1 MKLELIDLVDF
12 GSHRETHWDPGDA
25 RLCVLVGPMG
35 AGKSTLIE
43 GIRHALYKDDR
54 SSIDGVVRTGATDS
68 AVTIEYSFAGNRY
81 RAIRRRSIRAGG
93 KSSADLQIQGP
104 EGSWS
109 PVASGDKEVPAA
121 VRELLRMDA
130 ATFRSSVMLAQGDL
144 KRFVQAT
151 PGKGSPTEPGR
162 AAILS
167 TIVVDPRFARAEVEG
182 RARATKLEASI
193 AADRGQVE
201 RLVDAIAEF
210 DRVEDNLAEAQ
221 NAVAAATS
229 EIASANEA
237 RGAAETRL
245 RELAA
250 EMATGSA
257 AEGDVARLEAE
268 RTTLADRYRREQ
280 KTIADAAA
288 AAESAR
294 VLIADAGDV
303 DVAVEDLATMRLEVA
318 NLERVEADD
327 RRLGIEAR
335 DLREAIAR
343 EERPHVEARAT
354 WTAQRDAA
362 RTRVTE
368 LIEHGKA
375 GSAVCQTCG
384 QTIGREET
392 IKQLAAARAK
402 VKALE
407 EAEPKVPLSVDR
419 QRAALVRIDER
430 LRELDWDPGILNEA
444 RRQLAELERR
454 ASRGEAVAVA
464 QTNLE
469 ASQSAA
475 ADATAE
481 LARITAAGEVLAEQL
496 AAARTK
502 VAGLAT
508 VRARQAAAEQEI
520 RALAAKVEAAEALR
534 RVAEQSVARA
544 EANLERR
551 QQLQAER
558 DALVDGL
565 AASEVAIARIHKMV
579 KALGVKGIPARIVE
593 RVLPELG
600 RYANDMLGQ
609 LVPGASV
616 EIRPQRASSDGK
628 GVIESID
635 LVYRDADGERA
646 MDRPSGGETTAVSL
660 ALAIGLNRLNAR
672 RSGSAI
678 RLLVVD
684 EPDGLDVPGRRA
696 FGEALRRLAHSG
708 ELERVV
714 LITHTPDLVDY
725 ADGVWEFTKNGRG
738 TVVEQVA

>member
-12 GSHRETHWDPGDA
+12 GSHRATHWDPGDA

-68 AVTIEYSFAGNRY
+68 AVTIEYSFASHRY

-93 KSSADLQIQGP
+93 KSSADLQIQTPAGM
-104 EGSWS
+104 WA

-144 KRFVQAT
+144 KRFVEAT
-151 PGKGSPTEPGR
+151 PGKGSPSEPGR

-182 RARATKLEASI
+182 RGRATKLEASI
-193 AADRGQVE
+193 AADRDQVA
-201 RLVDAIAEF
+201 RLADAI
-210 DRVEDNLAEAQ
+210 
-221 NAVAAATS
+221 NALGDIESDLTAANAAVTAAS
-229 EIASANEA
+229 REITTANEG
-237 RGAAETRL
+237 RSAAETRL

-250 EMATGSA
+250 EMATGAA

-268 RTTLADRYRREQ
+268 RESLGDRYRREQ

-288 AAESAR
+288 AAETAR
-294 VLIADAGDV
+294 ALIADAGDV
-303 DVAVEDLATMRLEVA
+303 DEALEDLATMKLEVA
-318 NLERVEADD
+318 NLESVEAED

-335 DLREAIAR
+335 ELRESIAR
-343 EERPHVEARAT
+343 EERPHIEARAT

-362 RTRVTE
+362 RVRVTE

-375 GSAVCQTCG
+375 GTAVCQTCG

-392 IKQLAAARAK
+392 IKQLAAARAR
-402 VKALE
+402 VSELE
-407 EAEPKVPLSVDR
+407 ETEPKVPLSIDR
-419 QRAALVRIDER
+419 QRATLSRIDGR

-444 RRQLAELERR
+444 QRQQAELERR
-454 ASRGEAVAVA
+454 VARGEAITAARTALATAETSIDDA
-464 QTNLE
+464 Q
-469 ASQSAA
+469 
-475 ADATAE
+475 AE
-481 LARITAAGEVLAEQL
+481 LARITTAGEALAEQL
-496 AAARTK
+496 TAARTK

-508 VRARQAAAEQEI
+508 IRARQAAAEQEI
-520 RALAAKVEAAEALR
+520 RTLAAKVEAAEALR
-534 RVAEQSVARA
+534 RVAEQSIARA
-544 EANLERR
+544 EASLERR
-551 QQLQAER
+551 QQLQAESN
-558 DALVDGL
+558 ALVESL
-565 AASEVAIARIHKMV
+565 ATSEVTLARLHKMV
-579 KALGVKGIPARIVE
+579 RALGVKGIPARIVE

-600 RYANDMLGQ
+600 RYANDMLSQ

-616 EIRPQRASSDGK
+616 EIRPQRASADGK

-725 ADGVWEFTKNGRG
+725 ADAVWQFSKNGRG